1 MTLGEKIK
9 NARSLRG
16 LSQLEVAE
24 LMGVSLPTYQSL
36 EHDRGNTVLSNVV
49 KVCEV
54 LDIRHCIGKYIIEG
68 NV

>member
-16 LSQLEVAE
+16 LSQIEVAN
-24 LMGVSLPTYQSL
+24 LMGVSLPTYQAV
-36 EHDRGNTVLSNVV
+36 EHDRGNTVISNIK

-54 LDIRHCIGKYIIEG
+54 LDIRHCIGSDILNEI
-68 NV
+68 